1 MANSDS
7 TPSVPPIAPL
17 PAKKENT
24 IPINSKIAELSE
36 SRQELLTR
44 IQGLKQDLQSWR
56 SKLDTQV
63 KNYRDELSELKKSL
77 NVEVEQLR
85 SEFQELKTT
94 LHQQQE
100 DVTAS
105 LRNLGLQDI
114 SGEVKEAEVAKVE
127 SKDEKVQDPPK
138 EDIGKE
144 IEQ

>member
-1 MANSDS
+1 M
-7 TPSVPPIAPL
+7 
-17 PAKKENT
+17 
-24 IPINSKIAELSE
+24 
-36 SRQELLTR
+36 Q
-44 IQGLKQDLQSWR
+44 
-56 SKLDTQV
+56 
-63 KNYRDELSELKKSL
+63 ELSELKKSL

-105 LRNLGLQDI
+105 LRNLGDI

-127 SKDEKVQDPPK
+127 SKDEKVQDPLK